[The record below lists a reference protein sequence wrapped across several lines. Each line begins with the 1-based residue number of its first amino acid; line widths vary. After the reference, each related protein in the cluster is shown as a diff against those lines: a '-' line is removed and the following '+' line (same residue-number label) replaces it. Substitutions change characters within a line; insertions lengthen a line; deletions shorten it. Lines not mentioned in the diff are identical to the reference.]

1 MNHYDDLQ
9 RFQEK
14 TRTQNLKFQD
24 LSSQAATREHGDW
37 AILNQLNPG
46 AEKPSSLALGGSVS
60 APLPQSVPADLF
72 HQIEAAVAAAPA
84 SASVVPAAPA
94 APAAPQPAAPAA
106 PQPAVETATAA
117 PEPVRQQP
125 AVTPAP
131 SIPAPEPA
139 MAPPRMAPRPAPTA
153 ENYAHLFAAK
163 SAEPVAKNKDQP
175 LKSLLERI
183 ATCR

>member
-72 HQIEAAVAAAPA
+72 RQVEAAVAAAPA
-84 SASVVPAAPA
+84 SDPVASA
-94 APAAPQPAAPAA
+94 APAAPQPV
-106 PQPAVETATAA
+106 VETAAAA

-125 AVTPAP
+125 AVAPAP
-131 SIPAPEPA
+131 PIPAPEPA
-139 MAPPRMAPRPAPTA
+139 MAPPPRMAPRPAPAA

-163 SAEPVAKNKDQP
+163 SAEPVTKNKDQP

>member
-14 TRTQNLKFQD
+14 TRTQNLNFQD

-94 APAAPQPAAPAA
+94 APAAPQPA
-106 PQPAVETATAA
+106 VETATAA
-117 PEPVRQQP
+117 PEPVRQES

-131 SIPAPEPA
+131 SIPAPEPV

>member
-72 HQIEAAVAAAPA
+72 RQVEAAVAAAPA
-84 SASVVPAAPA
+84 SDPVASA
-94 APAAPQPAAPAA
+94 APAAPQPV
-106 PQPAVETATAA
+106 VETAAAA
-117 PEPVRQQP
+117 PEPVRQEP
-125 AVTPAP
+125 AVAPAP
-131 SIPAPEPA
+131 PIPAPEPA
-139 MAPPRMAPRPAPTA
+139 MAPPPRMAPRPAPAA

-163 SAEPVAKNKDQP
+163 SAEPVTKNKDQP

>member
-72 HQIEAAVAAAPA
+72 RQVEAAVEAAPA
-84 SASVVPAAPA
+84 SDPVASA
-94 APAAPQPAAPAA
+94 APAAPQPV
-106 PQPAVETATAA
+106 VETAAAA
-117 PEPVRQQP
+117 PEPVRQEP
-125 AVTPAP
+125 AVAPAP
-131 SIPAPEPA
+131 PIPAPEPA
-139 MAPPRMAPRPAPTA
+139 MAPPPRIAPRPAPAA

-163 SAEPVAKNKDQP
+163 SAEPVTKNKDQP

>member
-46 AEKPSSLALGGSVS
+46 AEKPSSLALGGSIS

-72 HQIEAAVAAAPA
+72 RQVEAAVAAAPA
-84 SASVVPAAPA
+84 SDPVASA
-94 APAAPQPAAPAA
+94 APAAPQPV
-106 PQPAVETATAA
+106 VETAAAA
-117 PEPVRQQP
+117 PEPVRQEP
-125 AVTPAP
+125 AVAPAP
-131 SIPAPEPA
+131 PIPAPEPA
-139 MAPPRMAPRPAPTA
+139 MAPPPRIAPRPAPAA
-153 ENYAHLFAAK
+153 ENHAHLFAAK
-163 SAEPVAKNKDQP
+163 SAEPVTKNKDQP

>member
-14 TRTQNLKFQD
+14 TRTQNLNFQD

-72 HQIEAAVAAAPA
+72 RQVEAAVAAAPTSDPVVSAA
-84 SASVVPAAPA
+84 SAAPA
-94 APAAPQPAAPAA
+94 TSQPV
-106 PQPAVETATAA
+106 VETAAAA
-117 PEPVRQQP
+117 P
-125 AVTPAP
+125 
-131 SIPAPEPA
+131 
-139 MAPPRMAPRPAPTA
+139 A

>member
-14 TRTQNLKFQD
+14 TRTQNLNFQD

-72 HQIEAAVAAAPA
+72 RQVEAAVAAAPTSDPCCLCA
-84 SASVVPAAPA
+84 SAALLLPRRL
-94 APAAPQPAAPAA
+94 
-106 PQPAVETATAA
+106 VETATH
-117 PEPVRQQP
+117 
-125 AVTPAP
+125 
-131 SIPAPEPA
+131 
-139 MAPPRMAPRPAPTA
+139 RPCPTR
-153 ENYAHLFAAK
+153 
-163 SAEPVAKNKDQP
+163 S
-175 LKSLLERI
+175 
-183 ATCR
+183 

>member
-14 TRTQNLKFQD
+14 TRTQNLNFQD

-46 AEKPSSLALGGSVS
+46 AENPSSLALGGSVS

-94 APAAPQPAAPAA
+94 APAAPQPA
-106 PQPAVETATAA
+106 VETATAA
-117 PEPVRQQP
+117 PEPVRQEP

-131 SIPAPEPA
+131 SIPAPEPV

>member
-1 MNHYDDLQ
+1 MNRYDDLQ

-94 APAAPQPAAPAA
+94 APAAPQPA
-106 PQPAVETATAA
+106 VETATAA
-117 PEPVRQQP
+117 PEPVRQEP

>member
-94 APAAPQPAAPAA
+94 APAAPQPA
-106 PQPAVETATAA
+106 VETATAA
-117 PEPVRQQP
+117 PEPVRQEP

-139 MAPPRMAPRPAPTA
+139 MAPPRIAPRPAPAA

-163 SAEPVAKNKDQP
+163 SAEPVTKNKDQP

>member
-72 HQIEAAVAAAPA
+72 HQIEAA
-84 SASVVPAAPA
+84 
-94 APAAPQPAAPAA
+94 

-117 PEPVRQQP
+117 PEPVRQEP
-125 AVTPAP
+125 AVTHAP

>member
-24 LSSQAATREHGDW
+24 LSSQAATCEHGDW

-84 SASVVPAAPA
+84 SASVVPAA
-94 APAAPQPAAPAA
+94 PAAPAA

>member
-94 APAAPQPAAPAA
+94 APAAPQPA
-106 PQPAVETATAA
+106 VETATAA
-117 PEPVRQQP
+117 PVPVRQQP

>member
-14 TRTQNLKFQD
+14 TRTQNLNFQD

-84 SASVVPAAPA
+84 SASVVPAA
-94 APAAPQPAAPAA
+94 PAAPAA

>member
-37 AILNQLNPG
+37 AIPNQLNPG

-84 SASVVPAAPA
+84 SASVVPAA
-94 APAAPQPAAPAA
+94 PAAPAA

>member
-72 HQIEAAVAAAPA
+72 RQVEAAVAAAPA
-84 SASVVPAAPA
+84 SDPVASA
-94 APAAPQPAAPAA
+94 APAAPQPV
-106 PQPAVETATAA
+106 VETAAAA
-117 PEPVRQQP
+117 PEPVRQEP
-125 AVTPAP
+125 AVAPAP
-131 SIPAPEPA
+131 PIPAPEPA
-139 MAPPRMAPRPAPTA
+139 MAPPPRMAPRPAPAT

-163 SAEPVAKNKDQP
+163 SAEPVTKNKDQP

>member
-14 TRTQNLKFQD
+14 TRTQNLNFQD

-72 HQIEAAVAAAPA
+72 RQVEAAVAAAPA
-84 SASVVPAAPA
+84 SDPVAFA
-94 APAAPQPAAPAA
+94 APAAPQPV
-106 PQPAVETATAA
+106 VETAAA
-117 PEPVRQQP
+117 SPEPVRQEP
-125 AVTPAP
+125 AVAPAP
-131 SIPAPEPA
+131 PIPAPEPA
-139 MAPPRMAPRPAPTA
+139 MAPPPRMAPRPAPAA

>member
-14 TRTQNLKFQD
+14 TRTQNLNFQD

-72 HQIEAAVAAAPA
+72 RQVEAAVAAAPA
-84 SASVVPAAPA
+84 SDPVASA
-94 APAAPQPAAPAA
+94 APAAPQPV
-106 PQPAVETATAA
+106 VETAAAA
-117 PEPVRQQP
+117 PEPVRQEP
-125 AVTPAP
+125 AVAPAP
-131 SIPAPEPA
+131 PIPAPEPA
-139 MAPPRMAPRPAPTA
+139 MAPPPRMAPRPAPAA

-163 SAEPVAKNKDQP
+163 SAEPVTKNKDQP

>member
-84 SASVVPAAPA
+84 SASVVPAAPV
-94 APAAPQPAAPAA
+94 APAAPQPV
-106 PQPAVETATAA
+106 VETATAA
-117 PEPVRQQP
+117 PEPVRQEP

-139 MAPPRMAPRPAPTA
+139 LAPPRMAPRPAPTA

>member
-94 APAAPQPAAPAA
+94 APAAPQPA
-106 PQPAVETATAA
+106 VETAIAA
-117 PEPVRQQP
+117 PEPVRQEP

>member
-14 TRTQNLKFQD
+14 TRTQNLNFQD

-72 HQIEAAVAAAPA
+72 RQVEAAVAAAPTSDPVVSAA
-84 SASVVPAAPA
+84 SAAPA
-94 APAAPQPAAPAA
+94 TPSRSWRPPQPHRSRSGRSLRRPLRLQFRRRNRPWRRRREWPPTRARRRELCP
-106 PQPAVETATAA
+106 
-117 PEPVRQQP
+117 PVRREKRG
-125 AVTPAP
+125 AGG
-131 SIPAPEPA
+131 E
-139 MAPPRMAPRPAPTA
+139 
-153 ENYAHLFAAK
+153 K
-163 SAEPVAKNKDQP
+163 
-175 LKSLLERI
+175 
-183 ATCR
+183 

>member
-72 HQIEAAVAAAPA
+72 RQVEAAVAAAPA
-84 SASVVPAAPA
+84 SDPVASA
-94 APAAPQPAAPAA
+94 APAAPQPV
-106 PQPAVETATAA
+106 VETAAAA
-117 PEPVRQQP
+117 PEPVRQEP
-125 AVTPAP
+125 AVAPAP
-131 SIPAPEPA
+131 PIPAPEPA
-139 MAPPRMAPRPAPTA
+139 MAPPPRIAPRPAPTA

>member
-94 APAAPQPAAPAA
+94 APAAPQPA
-106 PQPAVETATAA
+106 VETATAA
-117 PEPVRQQP
+117 PEPVRQEP

-139 MAPPRMAPRPAPTA
+139 MAPQRMAPRPAPTA

>member
-1 MNHYDDLQ
+1 MKTQPATGETYPKSDL
-9 RFQEK
+9 FNK
-14 TRTQNLKFQD
+14 ATQNLKFQD

-72 HQIEAAVAAAPA
+72 RQVEAAVAAAPA
-84 SASVVPAAPA
+84 SDPVASA
-94 APAAPQPAAPAA
+94 APAAPQPV
-106 PQPAVETATAA
+106 VETAAAA
-117 PEPVRQQP
+117 PEPVRQEP
-125 AVTPAP
+125 AVAPAP
-131 SIPAPEPA
+131 PIPAPEPA
-139 MAPPRMAPRPAPTA
+139 MAPPPRMAPRPAPAA

-163 SAEPVAKNKDQP
+163 SAEPVTKNKDQP